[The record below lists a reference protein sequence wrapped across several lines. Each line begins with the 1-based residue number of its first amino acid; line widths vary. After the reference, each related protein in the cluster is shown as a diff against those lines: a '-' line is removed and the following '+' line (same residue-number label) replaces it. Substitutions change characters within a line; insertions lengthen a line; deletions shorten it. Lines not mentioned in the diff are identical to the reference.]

1 MVLEDVDS
9 QSDAARAV
17 TPMSEIRR
25 RKSITL
31 DEFDRRYPD
40 HEWTE
45 GRKGI
50 LLQDHHGG
58 LWVPLVDPSYGLYY
72 EFDDPELTPEIEEAL
87 AEHARKAME
96 SVRAGNFVYFDEL
109 DQDESFWND
118 D

>member
-1 MVLEDVDS
+1 MAIRKMDS
-9 QSDAARAV
+9 ESDGDREV

-25 RKSITL
+25 RKSISL

-58 LWVPLVDPSYGLYY
+58 LWVPLVDPVRGLYY

-87 AEHARKAME
+87 VEIARKARE
-96 SVRAGNFVYFDEL
+96 DIKAGRYYTL
-109 DQDESFWND
+109 DDLDAED
-118 D
+118 GLAE

>member
-1 MVLEDVDS
+1 MVLEDVDN
-9 QSDAARAV
+9 QSEATRAT

-31 DEFDRRYPD
+31 DEFDHRYPD

-50 LLQDHHGG
+50 LLQDHHGR
-58 LWVPLVDPSYGLYY
+58 LWVPLVDPLHGLYY

-87 AEHARKAME
+87 AEDLRRARA
-96 SVRAGNFVYFDEL
+96 RAGRYYTL
-109 DQDESFWND
+109 DDLDAED
-118 D
+118 GIAT

>member
-1 MVLEDVDS
+1 MAIRKMAGGSDS
-9 QSDAARAV
+9 DREV

-25 RKSITL
+25 RKSITV

-40 HEWTE
+40 YEWTE

-58 LWVPLVDPSYGLYY
+58 LWVPLVDPLHGLYY

-87 AEHARKAME
+87 VEIARKARE
-96 SVRAGNFVYFDEL
+96 DIKAGRYYTL
-109 DQDESFWND
+109 DDLDAED
-118 D
+118 GLAE

>member
-9 QSDAARAV
+9 QSEAARAV

-58 LWVPLVDPSYGLYY
+58 LWVPLVDPLHGLYY

-87 AEHARKAME
+87 AEEAR
-96 SVRAGNFVYFDEL
+96 RAREEILAGGGIDFREL
-109 DQDESFWND
+109 DEDESFWAD
-118 D
+118 E

>member
-1 MVLEDVDS
+1 MAIRKMDS
-9 QSDAARAV
+9 ESDGDREV

-25 RKSITL
+25 RKSISL

-45 GRKGI
+45 GRRGI

-58 LWVPLVDPSYGLYY
+58 LWVPLVDPVHGLYY

-87 AEHARKAME
+87 ADEAR
-96 SVRAGNFVYFDEL
+96 RAREEILAGGGVDFREL
-109 DQDESFWND
+109 DEDESFWD
-118 D
+118 DE

>member
-1 MVLEDVDS
+1 MAIRKMDS
-9 QSDAARAV
+9 ESDGDREV

-25 RKSITL
+25 RKSISL

-58 LWVPLVDPSYGLYY
+58 LWVPLVDPVHGLFY

-87 AEHARKAME
+87 ADEAR
-96 SVRAGNFVYFDEL
+96 RAREEILAGGGVDFREL
-109 DQDESFWND
+109 DEDESFWD
-118 D
+118 DE

>member
-1 MVLEDVDS
+1 MAIRKMDS
-9 QSDAARAV
+9 ESDGDREV

-25 RKSITL
+25 RKSISL

-58 LWVPLVDPSYGLYY
+58 LWVPLVDPVHGLYY

-87 AEHARKAME
+87 ADEARRARKE
-96 SVRAGNFVYFDEL
+96 ILAGGGVDFREL
-109 DQDESFWND
+109 DEDESFWD
-118 D
+118 DE

>member
-1 MVLEDVDS
+1 MVLEDVD
-9 QSDAARAV
+9 SDAARAV

-45 GRKGI
+45 GRKEI

-58 LWVPLVDPSYGLYY
+58 LWVPLVDPRHGLYY

-87 AEHARKAME
+87 AEEAR
-96 SVRAGNFVYFDEL
+96 RAREEILAGGGVDFREL
-109 DQDESFWND
+109 DEDESFWAD
-118 D
+118 E

>member
-1 MVLEDVDS
+1 MVSREVERES
-9 QSDAARAV
+9 ESAREV

-25 RKSITL
+25 RKSITV
-31 DEFDRRYPD
+31 DEFDRRYPEY
-40 HEWTE
+40 EWTE

-58 LWVPLVDPSYGLYY
+58 LWVPLVDPLHGLYY

-87 AEHARKAME
+87 AKEARRARKE
-96 SVRAGNFVYFDEL
+96 ILAGGGVDFREL
-109 DQDESFWND
+109 DEDESFWTD

>member
-1 MVLEDVDS
+1 MAIRKMVEHSEQDHPI
-9 QSDAARAV
+9 
-17 TPMSEIRR
+17 TPLSEIRR

-31 DEFDRRYPD
+31 DEFDRRYPE

-58 LWVPLVDPSYGLYY
+58 LWVPLVDPLHGLCY

-87 AEHARKAME
+87 AEEAR
-96 SVRAGNFVYFDEL
+96 RAREEILAGDGVDFRGLDE
-109 DQDESFWND
+109 DESCWTD